1 MKNGTLSV
9 AGFGLLVMIA
19 ASGVGPVAAASAEQI
34 SAQPP
39 MMLAQ
44 NEPKKKDE
52 TVTQK
57 VKRNVKKAWRNM
69 TGYKFTVGCPAVVEL
84 NRNSCTE
91 TGKNR
96 EDARAKCQSR
106 YALCSVSDAR

>member
-1 MKNGTLSV
+1 MKYGTLSF
-9 AGFGLLVMIA
+9 AGFGLLLVIA
-19 ASGVGPVAAASAEQI
+19 ASGATPAIAAGAEQMSGQAAI
-34 SAQPP
+34 V
-39 MMLAQ
+39 LAQ
-44 NEPKKKDE
+44 NESKKKDE
-52 TVTQK
+52 TVAQK

-84 NRNSCTE
+84 NRYSCTE